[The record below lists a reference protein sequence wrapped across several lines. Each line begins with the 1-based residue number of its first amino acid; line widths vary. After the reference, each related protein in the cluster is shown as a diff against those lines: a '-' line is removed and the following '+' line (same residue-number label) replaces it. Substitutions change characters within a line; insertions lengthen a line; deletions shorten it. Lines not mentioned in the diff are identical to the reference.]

1 MHRDLIDIFA
11 ADESIGSKVTVTT
24 SEEVLIENDSSK
36 NCRKRS
42 LKENASQ
49 DVCVAVVSFVK

>member
-1 MHRDLIDIFA
+1 MLYIF
-11 ADESIGSKVTVTT
+11 EVNETIGAKVTVST
-24 SEEVLIENDSSK
+24 SEEVLIENDISK
-36 NCRKRS
+36 SCRKRS